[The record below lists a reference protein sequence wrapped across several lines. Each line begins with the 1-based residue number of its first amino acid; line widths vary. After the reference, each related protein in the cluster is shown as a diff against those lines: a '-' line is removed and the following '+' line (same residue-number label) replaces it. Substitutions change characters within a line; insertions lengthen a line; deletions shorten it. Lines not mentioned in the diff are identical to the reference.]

1 MIALFL
7 LKIPGRRH
15 SRPKHTKSKL
25 SMIESSYPNTL
36 LDMQIWFAK
45 IITSPLQEC
54 DQANLPVY
62 QSHLIDDIRGR
73 IASSPQLKSE
83 ERIGIYHQQYWWRL
97 ISIMQELYPSLVHL
111 FGYEEFNRLIAEP
124 YLLDCPPQD
133 WFLSRIGSNIPDWLK
148 KNYQEKNASL
158 VLELA
163 SLDLAYERLIF
174 TEILPKIDPN
184 TLHKADSEI
193 LYLQPFVMLFEFDV
207 DFFTFRTKLLE
218 HPPIY
223 WQTHDLPQIKKKRK
237 NASFV
242 LFRKNEK
249 DFYEEISKARFALLS
264 CFQEGAKL
272 IDLTEQLTACDNIIE
287 WFQMISSRDW
297 LSFSKNY

>member
-1 MIALFL
+1 
-7 LKIPGRRH
+7 
-15 SRPKHTKSKL
+15 
-25 SMIESSYPNTL
+25 MIEPSYPNTL
-36 LDMQIWFAK
+36 LDMQAWFAK

-62 QSHLIDDIRGR
+62 QSHLIDDIRKR

-158 VLELA
+158 VLALA

-207 DFFTFRTKLLE
+207 DFFTFRTQLLE

-223 WQTHDLPQIKKKRK
+223 WKTHDLPQIKKKRK
-237 NASFV
+237 KASFV
-242 LFRKNEK
+242 LFRNNEK

-264 CFQEGAKL
+264 RFQEGAKL
-272 IDLTEQLTACDNIIE
+272 IDLIPQLTACDNIIE